1 MNKLNK
7 KTEYA
12 LMALKHFKD
21 LALIA
26 NDQPMA
32 VISAKDLAD
41 KTHAP
46 FEVIA
51 RVLQALS
58 SRGVLKAEY
67 GVSGGYQLVKNLEDI
82 SVFELMNILDS
93 STELAKCLGT
103 DTECDLSPKCTIIT
117 PITLLNSKVTN
128 FYKSISLAEVLH
140 V

>member
-12 LMALKHFKD
+12 LMALKFFKD
-21 LALIA
+21 RAA
-26 NDQPMA
+26 VTSEQP
-32 VISAKDLAD
+32 VSLVSAKDIAE

-58 SRGVLKAEY
+58 SRGVLRAEY
-67 GVSGGYQLVKNLEDI
+67 GVSGGYQLVKNLEEI
-82 SVFELMNILDS
+82 SVFELMNILENS
-93 STELAKCLGT
+93 NELAKCLGS
-103 DTECDLSPKCTIIT
+103 DSECDLSSKCTIIT
-117 PITLLNSKVTN
+117 PVTVLNTKVQN

>member
-1 MNKLNK
+1 MNKINK

-12 LMALKHFKD
+12 LMALKYFKD
-21 LALIA
+21 HSLGGQL
-26 NDQPMA
+26 
-32 VISAKDLAD
+32 ISAKDLAE

-67 GVSGGYQLVKNLEDI
+67 GVSGGYQLVKNLEQI
-82 SVFELMNILDS
+82 SVYELMTILES

-103 DTECDLSPKCTIIT
+103 DNECELSTKCTIIS
-117 PITLLNSKVTN
+117 PITNLNSKVQN

>member
-1 MNKLNK
+1 MNKINK

-12 LMALKHFKD
+12 LMALKYFSDHAQGPV
-21 LALIA
+21 L
-26 NDQPMA
+26 
-32 VISAKDLAD
+32 ISAKDLAE

-58 SRGVLKAEY
+58 SRGILKAEY
-67 GVSGGYQLVKNLEDI
+67 GVSGGYQLVKNLEEI
-82 SVFELMNILDS
+82 TVFDLMNVLES
-93 STELAKCLGT
+93 STDLAKCLGSET
-103 DTECDLSPKCTIIT
+103 SCELSSKCTIVS
-117 PITLLNSKVTN
+117 PITNLNSKVQN

>member
-1 MNKLNK
+1 MNKINK

-12 LMALKHFKD
+12 LMALKYFVD
-21 LALIA
+21 QAA
-26 NDQPMA
+26 NQTP
-32 VISAKDLAD
+32 VGLISAKDLSE

-58 SRGVLKAEY
+58 SRGILKAEY
-67 GVSGGYQLVKNLEDI
+67 GVSGGYQLVKNLNDI
-82 SVFELMNILDS
+82 SVYELMSVLEN

-103 DTECDLSPKCTIIT
+103 DSECDLISKCNIIS
-117 PITLLNSKVTN
+117 PITHLNSKVQN

>member
-1 MNKLNK
+1 MNKINK

-12 LMALKHFKD
+12 LMALKYFV
-21 LALIA
+21 
-26 NDQPMA
+26 DQSA
-32 VISAKDLAD
+32 VDPVMGLMSAKDLAE

-58 SRGVLKAEY
+58 SRGILKAEY
-67 GVSGGYQLVKNLEDI
+67 GVSGGYHLVKKLEDI
-82 SVFELMNILDS
+82 SVFELMSILES

-103 DTECDLSPKCTIIT
+103 DSECDLSSKCTIIS
-117 PITLLNSKVTN
+117 PITHLNAKVQN
-128 FYKSISLAEVLH
+128 FYKSISLAEVLY

>member
-12 LMALKHFKD
+12 LMALKYFD
-21 LALIA
+21 DISS
-26 NDQPMA
+26 QPDSFNKL
-32 VISAKDLAD
+32 VSAKDLAE

-58 SRGVLKAEY
+58 SRGVLRAEY
-67 GVSGGYQLVKNLEDI
+67 GVSGGYQLVKNLSDV
-82 SVFELMNILDS
+82 SVFDLINILES
-93 STELAKCLGT
+93 SNDLAKCLSS
-103 DTECDLSPKCTIIT
+103 DEACDLSSKCTIIT
-117 PITLLNSKVTN
+117 PVTLLNNKVQN

>member
-1 MNKLNK
+1 MNKINK

-12 LMALKHFKD
+12 LMALKYFVDQSTGEKAG
-21 LALIA
+21 AL
-26 NDQPMA
+26 
-32 VISAKDLAD
+32 ISAKDLAE
-41 KTHAP
+41 KTHTP

-58 SRGVLKAEY
+58 SRGILKAEY

-82 SVFELMNILDS
+82 SVYELISILEN
-93 STELAKCLGT
+93 STDLAKCLGT
-103 DTECDLSPKCTIIT
+103 ENECDLSPKCTIIS
-117 PITLLNSKVTN
+117 PITHLNSKVQN

>member
-1 MNKLNK
+1 MNKFNK

-12 LMALKHFKD
+12 LMALKYF
-21 LALIA
+21 
-26 NDQPMA
+26 NDQSA
-32 VISAKDLAD
+32 GSQISAKDLAE
-41 KTHAP
+41 KTHTP

-58 SRGVLKAEY
+58 SRGILKAEY

-82 SVFELMNILDS
+82 TVFDLINILES
-93 STELAKCLGT
+93 STELAKCLGSET
-103 DTECDLSPKCTIIT
+103 ACELSSTCTIVS
-117 PITLLNSKVTN
+117 PITNLNSKVQN

>member
-1 MNKLNK
+1 MNKINK

-12 LMALKHFKD
+12 LMALKYLKEHD
-21 LALIA
+21 H
-26 NDQPMA
+26 Q
-32 VISAKDLAD
+32 ISAKDLAE
-41 KTHAP
+41 KTHTP

-58 SRGVLKAEY
+58 SRGILKAEY
-67 GVSGGYQLVKNLEDI
+67 GVSGGYQLVKNLEEI
-82 SVFELMNILDS
+82 SVYDLMNILES

-103 DTECDLSPKCTIIT
+103 ETECELSSKCTIVS
-117 PITLLNSKVTN
+117 PITNLNSKVQN

>member
-1 MNKLNK
+1 MNKINK

-12 LMALKHFKD
+12 LMALKYFTD
-21 LALIA
+21 QAA
-26 NDQPMA
+26 NQTP
-32 VISAKDLAD
+32 VILISAKELAE
-41 KTHAP
+41 KTHTP

-58 SRGVLKAEY
+58 SRGILKAEY

-82 SVFELMNILDS
+82 SVYELMSVLEN

-103 DTECDLSPKCTIIT
+103 DSECELSLKCNIIS
-117 PITLLNSKVTN
+117 PITHLNSKVQN

-140 V
+140 A

>member
-1 MNKLNK
+1 MNKISK

-12 LMALKHFKD
+12 LMALKYFKD
-21 LALIA
+21 QSVEDGTGPL
-26 NDQPMA
+26 
-32 VISAKDLAD
+32 VSAKDLAE

-58 SRGVLKAEY
+58 SRGILKAEY
-67 GVSGGYQLVKNLEDI
+67 GVSGGYQLAKNLEDI
-82 SVFELMNILDS
+82 SVFDLMSIVE
-93 STELAKCLGT
+93 STNDLAKCLGS
-103 DTECDLSPKCTIIT
+103 DTECELSPKCTIIS
-117 PITLLNSKVTN
+117 PITQLNHKVKN

>member
-1 MNKLNK
+1 MNKINK

-12 LMALKHFKD
+12 LMALKYFRDHPHGD
-21 LALIA
+21 HQL
-26 NDQPMA
+26 
-32 VISAKDLAD
+32 ISAKDLAE

-58 SRGVLKAEY
+58 SRGILKAEY
-67 GVSGGYQLVKNLEDI
+67 GVSGGYQLVKNLEEI
-82 SVFELMNILDS
+82 SVYELMSILES
-93 STELAKCLGT
+93 SNELAKCLGHES
-103 DTECDLSPKCTIIT
+103 ECELSSKCTIIS
-117 PITLLNSKVTN
+117 PITNLNSKVQN